1 MINEVLL
8 SLFLLTFIIFAV
20 LLWKRIKLYN
30 KKIDFVKLIIHEF
43 KEAARGGVGYMHFSI
58 ASGVV
63 LC

>member
-43 KEAARGGVGYMHFSI
+43 KEAARGGVGYMHF
-58 ASGVV
+58 
-63 LC
+63 